1 MVGNARTDKAGA
13 DDADFD
19 AVFLQSGTQGFSP
32 GFDAGFAG
40 AVGRTGGQSVVTGN
54 GAGDGD
60 GFVIGAVQFAA
71 DASQKTPG
79 KQIERK
85 RAFFFFHF
93 ADKTIQRAVGIGN
106 GRFGGSFFKDVNGRQ
121 NGIEDAV
128 DVGNFSFAGIGGYAW
143 IDLCRPQ

>member
-1 MVGNARTDKAGA
+1 M
-13 DDADFD
+13 
-19 AVFLQSGTQGFSP
+19 
-32 GFDAGFAG
+32 
-40 AVGRTGGQSVVTGN
+40 
-54 GAGDGD
+54 GD
-60 GFVIGAVQFAA
+60 GFIIGAVQFAA

-128 DVGNFSFAGIGGYAW
+128 DVGVERAVDVFVGFLKRGDAGVGDYQVERRRLFALQNPVFNLSAVGNIYLFGKNGGAEVGTFGS
-143 IDLCRPQ
+143 DGV